1 MEIPKDINEFD
12 PNSIPRCE
20 LCNLIPLI
28 NINYEQNI
36 PMISYE
42 CQNKHKNTLNLSE
55 YLKVNKKNSIF
66 KEKYNEC
73 KETNDNS
80 YFCSKC
86 NKFLCKECSNKHS
99 DKNNHMLI
107 QNDRFDSICNL
118 HGNTFS
124 SYCIN
129 CKSNLCVY
137 CINKHIQHKII
148 NLSNIIPSEV
158 EKKELFV
165 KLNELKNLIDKIEE
179 VKNNIIKELDKL
191 KENNSIEIKFILE
204 LLGTFEYENKKN
216 NINFNVIQNLKNFQ
230 IEFNRN
236 KFNLVNNILDKSL
249 CYIDFL
255 KNAKNSKELNII
267 KCQKVLNSHTG
278 LVYHIGI
285 LQDGRFASCSQDKK
299 LIIYNSKT
307 FEPQIEINNL
317 HSDQIFSFTQLH
329 DGKIITEKVFV

>member
-20 LCNLIPLI
+20 SCNLIPLI

-66 KEKYNEC
+66 KEKCNEC
-73 KETNDNS
+73 KETNDKS

-86 NKFLCKECSNKHS
+86 NKFLCRECSNKHS
-99 DKNNHMLI
+99 DQNNHMLI
-107 QNDRFDSICNL
+107 QIDRFDSICNL

-158 EKKELFV
+158 EKKNYS
-165 KLNELKNLIDKIEE
+165 LN
-179 VKNNIIKELDKL
+179 
-191 KENNSIEIKFILE
+191 
-204 LLGTFEYENKKN
+204 
-216 NINFNVIQNLKNFQ
+216 
-230 IEFNRN
+230 
-236 KFNLVNNILDKSL
+236 
-249 CYIDFL
+249 
-255 KNAKNSKELNII
+255 
-267 KCQKVLNSHTG
+267 
-278 LVYHIGI
+278 
-285 LQDGRFASCSQDKK
+285 
-299 LIIYNSKT
+299 
-307 FEPQIEINNL
+307 
-317 HSDQIFSFTQLH
+317 
-329 DGKIITEKVFV
+329 